1 MKVITF
7 MLISLSFIANCFAFD
22 FEKEFGNVEVKTQI
36 IDNQT
41 NDFARYLRAEFEK
54 YKRKDKLY
62 LQLQEVSE
70 KALKAIETCRDD
82 FLKANNN
89 VSRLVSI
96 RVCHDLINLS
106 FPSSNYNPTTGGFI
120 KLGNYVVYL
129 TDIETN
135 QVTKIDYIGEISMSA
150 MKQTDYTYIV
160 NVEMNK
166 NNIQFV
172 LNDERILDILNVSIA
187 YDIERA
193 FLSKNQKVSVKQ
205 IVSNLLDYYNY
216 LKKQNIY
223 LSSLDFVIDIL
234 SSIQS
239 QQKFVDFVLRN
250 QGVEK

>member
-1 MKVITF
+1 MKVIIF
-7 MLISLSFIANCFAFD
+7 MLISLSFITNCFAFT

-36 IDNQT
+36 IDNQS

-62 LQLQEVSE
+62 LQLQEISE
-70 KALKAIETCRDD
+70 KALKATETCRNDY
-82 FLKANNN
+82 LKAYNN
-89 VSRLVSI
+89 VSKLVQI
-96 RVCHDLINLS
+96 RVCHDSINLA
-106 FPSSNYNPTTGGFI
+106 FPGSSYNPVAGGFI

-129 TDIETN
+129 TDVLTN

-160 NVEMNK
+160 YVEMNK

-172 LNDERILDILNVSIA
+172 LSDEGILDILNVSIV

-205 IVSNLLDYYNY
+205 IVSNLLDYYNH
-216 LKKQNIY
+216 LKKQKIH
-223 LSSLDFVIDIL
+223 LSSLDFVVDIL

-239 QQKFVDFVLRN
+239 QQKFVDFILS
-250 QGVEK
+250 QGAKK